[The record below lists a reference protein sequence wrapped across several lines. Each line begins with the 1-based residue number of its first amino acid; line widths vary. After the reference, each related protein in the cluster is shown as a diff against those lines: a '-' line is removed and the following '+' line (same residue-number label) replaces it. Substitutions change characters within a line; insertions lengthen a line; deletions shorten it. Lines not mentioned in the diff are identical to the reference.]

1 MCRAALGVLAGHDH
15 HYHGWLSLNADFGD
29 DRDTVDASLIVLGA
43 IAFVALG
50 SSISLMVM
58 HGRFRRQVL
67 APKEERVGAA
77 HRDAQRIL
85 NRAEEEGRA
94 RAAVYHER
102 EQAQLDHRRVE
113 LSAAEERL
121 IQRERTLEQRA
132 SNLAQREQLL
142 LQREATASSLRTE
155 AERMA
160 EDARGNL
167 ERISSLDARA
177 AREELVNQVR
187 DEARREA
194 MLLVRDSE
202 MRAREEAD
210 RRARRIL
217 ATAIG
222 RLATK
227 VVMEATVSAVE
238 LPREEMKG
246 RIIGREGRNIRAF
259 EAVTG
264 VNLVIDESPELVVL
278 ASFDPVRREVA
289 RITLENLVADGRIHP
304 AAIEEFHAKAHAEVE
319 QTVREAGEWAML
331 DVGIARMHPELVT
344 LLGRL
349 KYRSSYGQNVLNHLV
364 ETAHIAGILSAELG
378 VDPAPVKRS
387 AFLHD
392 IGKAVTH
399 HVEGAHALIGAEIA
413 RRFGE
418 DAAVVHGIEAHH
430 NDVEPRSL
438 LSIIVQAADTVSAAR
453 PGARRDTLEQYTR
466 RLGQLEELI
475 REFEGVQRVFA
486 MQAGREVRVVVDP
499 SSIDDLEAAH
509 LVRSISRRL
518 EEEARY
524 SGQIEVTVIRELRV
538 TDYAR

>member
-1 MCRAALGVLAGHDH
+1 M
-15 HYHGWLSLNADFGD
+15 
-29 DRDTVDASLIVLGA
+29 DTGLLIVGA
-43 IAFVALG
+43 IALVVLG
-50 SSISLMVM
+50 SSISLMVV

-67 APKEERVGAA
+67 APREGQVGAA
-77 HRDAQRIL
+77 RREAQRIL
-85 NRAEEEGRA
+85 SRAEEEGRA
-94 RAAVYHER
+94 RATAYRER
-102 EQAQLDHRRVE
+102 EDALLDHRRVE
-113 LSAAEERL
+113 MSAAEERL

-132 SNLAQREQLL
+132 SNLAQREQFL
-142 LQREATASSLRTE
+142 LQREATVTSLRTE
-155 AERMA
+155 AERIA
-160 EDARGNL
+160 EEARDNL

-177 AREELVNQVR
+177 AREELVNRVR
-187 DEARREA
+187 DEAHRDA

-202 MRAREEAD
+202 VRAREEAD
-210 RRARRIL
+210 RRARHIL
-217 ATAIG
+217 ATAIE
-222 RLATK
+222 RLATD
-227 VVMEATVSAVE
+227 VVTETTVSAVA

-264 VNLVIDESPELVVL
+264 VNLVIDETPEMVVL

-289 RITLENLVADGRIHP
+289 RVTLEMLIADGRIHP
-304 AAIEEFHAKAHAEVE
+304 TSIEDFYAKAHAEVD
-319 QTVREAGEWAML
+319 QSVRDAGEWAVL
-331 DVGIARMHPELVT
+331 DAGIARLHPELVN

-349 KYRSSYGQNVLNHLV
+349 KYRTSYGQNVLNHLV
-364 ETAHIAGILSAELG
+364 ETAHIAAMLSAELG
-378 VDPAPVKRS
+378 VDPTPVKRS

-430 NDVEPRSL
+430 NDVEPRTL
-438 LSIIVQAADTVSAAR
+438 LAIIVQAADSVSAAR

-466 RLGQLEELI
+466 RLGQMEEMI
-475 REFEGVQRVFA
+475 QEFTGVDRVFA

-499 SSIDDLEAAH
+499 SSVDDLEAAH
-509 LVRSISRRL
+509 LARRISRRL
-518 EEEARY
+518 GEEVRY